1 MKAKFTILLSAFSA
15 LTFAQETI
23 SFEAS
28 EGFNIGTLHNQN
40 GWEVTEGPD
49 GVLEKQI
56 ISDEQA
62 SDGDFSFKNAF
73 EDGYDFQ
80 WLPIFG
86 AAYTFE
92 NPFDYYYFTISYD
105 IMPTE
110 QQGSDFEFTLFAVNE
125 EEDFTPVAGVGV
137 ENRGYFYFITDEDY
151 GFEYSE
157 NDPTWEPN
165 EWVNIK
171 IEVTEESINYYV
183 NDNLEKSIPN
193 FSQLNVFG
201 FNILHNNY
209 GGDAYYDNIVISTEE
224 AGLEDMNMSDIKVYP
239 NPAKNMVTVS
249 SVNPQDIKSVDIYN
263 LIGQKVIEQINTENI
278 DISELSAGTYIIKIT
293 TSDDKTISR
302 KVVKN

>member
-1 MKAKFTILLSAFSA
+1 MKAEFTILLSAICA
-15 LTFAQETI
+15 VTFAQENI

-28 EGFNIGTLHNQN
+28 EGFNTGTLHNQN
-40 GWEVTEGPD
+40 GWEVTEGSD
-49 GVLEKQI
+49 DVLENQI

-62 SDGDFSFKNAF
+62 SDGDFSFKNAS
-73 EDGYDFQ
+73 EDAFDFQ

-86 AAYTFE
+86 AALTFE
-92 NPFDYYYFTISYD
+92 NPIDYNHFTISYD

-110 QQGSDFEFTLFAVNE
+110 QQGADFEFAIFAINE
-125 EEDFTPVAGVGV
+125 EDEFTPVGGVGV

-183 NDNLEKSIPN
+183 NDNLEKSIAN
-193 FSQLNVFG
+193 FSQLNIFG
-201 FNILHNNY
+201 INILHNNY
-209 GGDAYYDNIVISTEE
+209 GGDAYYDNIVISTENV
-224 AGLEDMNMSDIKVYP
+224 GLEDMETSDISIYP
-239 NPAKNMVTVS
+239 NPTKGMVTISAVT
-249 SVNPQDIKSVDIYN
+249 PQDIKSVEVYN
-263 LIGQKVIEQINTENI
+263 SIGQKVIEQNNI
-278 DISELSAGTYIIKIT
+278 DNINLSELSAGTYLIKIT
-293 TSDDKTISR
+293 TSDNKTISR